1 MSVEP
6 RFYDHEIVQKSPDD
20 YVELRVSPRQI
31 LKAWSMSLFAHE
43 LLGKDGQVKDKADIK
58 DETLQRYVMA
68 EESMKRGE
76 DLAKPI
82 IGIGIMDGIE
92 IGIGREIVAVA
103 DVMGVSD
110 IPIHVRKAQADEVR
124 AAL

>member
-6 RFYDHEIVQKSPDD
+6 RFYDHEVVRKSPKD
-20 YVELRVSPRQI
+20 YVEIITSPKAILR
-31 LKAWSMSLFAHE
+31 AWSLSLFAHE
-43 LLGKDGQVKDKADIK
+43 LLGKDGQVKDKHDIK
-58 DETLQRYVMA
+58 DETLKRFVMA
-68 EESMKRGE
+68 EESIKRGE
-76 DLAKPI
+76 DIAKPV

-103 DVMGVSD
+103 QVMGVKE
-110 IPIHVRKAQADEVR
+110 IPVHVRRAQADEVK